1 MTRGAAAQKA
11 MVQEHVIQA
20 LSKSHHAG
28 SKTMVVTANGV
39 RLELTG
45 MACAHWSA
53 LKYTMHCVL
62 QNELLCGSYGPDDE
76 ETASLKDRAVML
88 SERLSEAVFSS
99 VLGKAETALLA
110 VNDPPQRMSADWQ
123 PDERRTTVK
132 ALEDASSHLMR
143 ERASDGTTQGAPHF
157 GDNPLY
163 DQSVGM
169 SNLAIG
175 VEPAQADAAPF
186 VPRGAPSPAIV
197 NAAHAERSR
206 SDQSDATDGNLQ
218 VSSIITMLGDARA
231 QASDS
236 KPVVGQSPRVAML
249 PDRQSAVTFS
259 ATMPASSLPAASPAS
274 PTPAQATETAT
285 AGNGLATLP
294 PPQAQPATPLIA
306 LGARAST
313 NSAALPPRPSNV
325 PSAAPAPVEGG
336 TPPMRATLSSAGL
349 SSHGSQ
355 TSMRSAA
362 QLTATRI
369 VHALRAADF
378 LACRALQLH
387 ISDSPVRERAV
398 IVQGSCDLMARAI
411 GAGCGGGT
419 DKGRLRA
426 AGKRKVECV
435 WRHQLR
441 VEQRARRIWAAAW

>member
-1 MTRGAAAQKA
+1 

-62 QNELLCGSYGPDDE
+62 QHELLCGSYGPDDE

-110 VNDPPQRMSADWQ
+110 VNDPPQRLSADWQ
-123 PDERRTTVK
+123 PAERRTTVK
-132 ALEDASSHLMR
+132 APEDASSHLLR
-143 ERASDGTTQGAPHF
+143 ERASGGTTQGAPHF

-175 VEPAQADAAPF
+175 VEPAQSDTAPF

-206 SDQSDATDGNLQ
+206 SDHSDAIDGNLQ

-236 KPVVGQSPRVAML
+236 KPVVGQSPRFAML
-249 PDRQSAVTFS
+249 PNRQSAVTFS
-259 ATMPASSLPAASPAS
+259 ATLPASSPPAASPAS
-274 PTPAQATETAT
+274 PAASTPAQATETA
-285 AGNGLATLP
+285 AAESSLATLP
-294 PPQAQPATPLIA
+294 PPQAQPATPSFA

-313 NSAALPPRPSNV
+313 NSAALPPRPSYV
-325 PSAAPAPVEGG
+325 PSVAPAPVEGG

-355 TSMRSAA
+355 TSVRSAA

-378 LACRALQLH
+378 LAAVRSSCRSQVHRSQPA
-387 ISDSPVRERAV
+387 AT
-398 IVQGSCDLMARAI
+398 VQGSYDLMARAI
-411 GAGCGGGT
+411 GAGCRGGT
-419 DKGRLRA
+419 NKGRFRA

-435 WRHQLR
+435 RRHQLC
-441 VEQRARRIWAAAW
+441 VEQRARRNWAAAR